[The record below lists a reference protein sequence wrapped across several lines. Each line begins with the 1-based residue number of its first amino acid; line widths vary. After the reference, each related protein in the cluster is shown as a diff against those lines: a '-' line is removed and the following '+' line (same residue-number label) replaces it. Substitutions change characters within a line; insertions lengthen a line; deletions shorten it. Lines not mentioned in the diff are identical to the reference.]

1 VKLRPIR
8 SSESASGDAVRPGVS
23 RETARLLPLLLPVT
37 LSAGA
42 ALVAAAVSFGLSQPT
57 LGVMG
62 GVLALALAATFVEA
76 YPVPI
81 EGIASDGVSLTAVF
95 IVGAAVIYGWAPAV
109 MIGFIACATI
119 ELVQRRPAIRLAYNS
134 AVYALAGGAAGMATA
149 LAGSHGGVS
158 GLFLHVLL
166 AAGAFYAVN
175 ILLTAGIISRWSGEQ
190 FLPLLRRSVFLTVVP
205 FSIMASVSLMLAV
218 LWERSP
224 FLATALVGPLVAI
237 ALYQRSVH
245 SALKAMRLALTD
257 PLTGLGNHRHFH
269 ERLQHDLDKAQ
280 DEGFPLTLVLLDIDN
295 FKQINDRYGHPTGDR
310 VLAQVAARLRQ
321 GGEAFRL
328 GGDEFA
334 LLLPRRDEHEGF
346 SIARSIVERM
356 AETEVD
362 LGEVLK
368 MSAGVATYPQHGVER
383 SELVRVA
390 DSALY
395 LAKEQGKNTV
405 RVYRPDVVELAELR
419 RLAEGPDRAARLR
432 AAASLAHA
440 VDARDAYTGSHSYM
454 VGELAARVA
463 TRMGLDSEAIELTRL
478 AGSLHD
484 LGKLAIPEEILRK
497 PGPLNEA
504 ERLVLERHPQIGYRM
519 LDSLGVEP
527 VATWVLYH
535 HERWDGNGYPERRV
549 GGEIPLGARILFVA
563 DAYDAMTTDRVYRGR
578 LSHDRAMAELERC
591 SGTQFDPQVVAAF
604 KEEFDQPRLELVVA
618 ESA

>member
-1 VKLRPIR
+1 ML
-8 SSESASGDAVRPGVS
+8 
-23 RETARLLPLLLPVT
+23 
-37 LSAGA
+37 
-42 ALVAAAVSFGLSQPT
+42 
-57 LGVMG
+57 G
-62 GVLALALAATFVEA
+62 GVLALAVAATFVEA

-81 EGIASDGVSLTAVF
+81 EGISSGGVSLTAVF

-109 MIGFIACATI
+109 VIGFVARASI
-119 ELVQRRPAIRLAYNS
+119 ELVQRRPAIRLMYNG
-134 AVYALAGGAAGMATA
+134 AVYALAGGAAGAAAA
-149 LAGSHGGVS
+149 LVGAHNGVG
-158 GLFLHVLL
+158 GLFFEVIL
-166 AAGAFYAVN
+166 AAAAFYAVN
-175 ILLTAGIISRWSGEQ
+175 IPLTAGIIARWSREP
-190 FLPLLRRSVFLTVVP
+190 FMPLLERSIYWTVVP

-280 DEGFPLTLVLLDIDN
+280 EEGFALTLVLLDIDN
-295 FKQINDRYGHPTGDR
+295 FKQVNDRHGHPIGDR
-310 VLAQVAARLRQ
+310 VLAQVATRLRQ

-334 LLLPRRDEHEGF
+334 LLLPRRDEHEGL
-346 SIARSIVERM
+346 SIARSVIERL
-356 AETEVD
+356 AEKPLES
-362 LGEVLK
+362 GEFLS

-383 SELVRVA
+383 ADLVRVA

-395 LAKEQGKNTV
+395 MAKEQGKNTV
-405 RVYRPDVVELAELR
+405 RVYRPDIAGIQELR

-463 TRMGLDSEAIELTRL
+463 KRMGLDTEAIELTRL

-527 VATWVLYH
+527 VATWVLHH
-535 HERWDGNGYPERRV
+535 HERWDGAGYPEQKA
-549 GGEIPLGARILFVA
+549 GPDIPLGARILFVA

-578 LSHDRAMAELERC
+578 LSHDRAIAELERC
-591 SGTQFDPQVVAAF
+591 AGTQFDPDVVAAF
-604 KEEFDQPRLELVVA
+604 KAEFDYPRLQLVGA
-618 ESA
+618 DSA